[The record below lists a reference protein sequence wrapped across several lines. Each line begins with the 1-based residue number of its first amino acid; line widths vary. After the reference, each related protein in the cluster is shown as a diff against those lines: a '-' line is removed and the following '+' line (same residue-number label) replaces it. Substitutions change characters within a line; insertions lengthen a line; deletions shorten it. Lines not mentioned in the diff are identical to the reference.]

1 MRDTAGFKEAMKGKK
16 IPLLVLD
23 PAWHRLFS
31 IHGKTD
37 RIRELEGEL
46 NELLAEQG
54 RCREKLLH
62 LHRLKGVLMN
72 NIIENMD
79 GAGAEYAGSLKNR
92 RLAEDS
98 RLIGEVDEKSEILE
112 ERLTRLPGQIQQ
124 KNEELMTASMEY
136 CYEKMRT
143 DQREA
148 DRIAGEI
155 REIRIALK
163 KNILK
168 KQDYV
173 EDSRQIYSFL
183 HDIFGPQV
191 IDLFDMEYEN

>member
-1 MRDTAGFKEAMKGKK
+1 
-16 IPLLVLD
+16 
-23 PAWHRLFS
+23 
-31 IHGKTD
+31 
-37 RIRELEGEL
+37 
-46 NELLAEQG
+46 
-54 RCREKLLH
+54 
-62 LHRLKGVLMN
+62 
-72 NIIENMD
+72 
-79 GAGAEYAGSLKNR
+79 
-92 RLAEDS
+92 
-98 RLIGEVDEKSEILE
+98 
-112 ERLTRLPGQIQQ
+112 
-124 KNEELMTASMEY
+124 MEY